1 MFFQILACFMYSNV
15 HVVQYPLISVV
26 LFLYIQLILI
36 VVIQLM
42 THSKWIIVNIPT
54 SELVLWAILYVC
66 NVIRSHLIAY

>member
-1 MFFQILACFMYSNV
+1 MYFQILACFMYSNV
-15 HVVQYPLISVV
+15 HVVQYPLISIV
-26 LFLYIQLILI
+26 LFLFIQLIPI

-66 NVIRSHLIAY
+66 VMQSGLI

>member
-1 MFFQILACFMYSNV
+1 MYGNV
-15 HVVQYPLISVV
+15 HVVQYPLISIV
-26 LFLYIQLILI
+26 LFLFIELIPI

-66 NVIRSHLIAY
+66 NAIRSHLIAY

>member
-1 MFFQILACFMYSNV
+1 MFFQILACFMYGNV
-15 HVVQYPLISVV
+15 HVVQYPLISIV
-26 LFLYIQLILI
+26 LFLFIQLIPI

-66 NVIRSHLIAY
+66 VMQSGLI

>member
-15 HVVQYPLISVV
+15 HVVQYPLISAV
-26 LFLYIQLILI
+26 LFLFIQLIPI

-66 NVIRSHLIAY
+66 VMQSGLI

>member
-1 MFFQILACFMYSNV
+1 MFFQILAYFMYSNV
-15 HVVQYPLISVV
+15 HVVQYPLISIV
-26 LFLYIQLILI
+26 LFLFIQLIPI

-66 NVIRSHLIAY
+66 VM

>member
-15 HVVQYPLISVV
+15 HVVQYPLISIV
-26 LFLYIQLILI
+26 LFLFIQLIPI

-66 NVIRSHLIAY
+66 VMQSGLI

>member
-1 MFFQILACFMYSNV
+1 MYGNV
-15 HVVQYPLISVV
+15 HVVQYPLISIV
-26 LFLYIQLILI
+26 LFLFIQLIPI

-66 NVIRSHLIAY
+66 VMQSGLI